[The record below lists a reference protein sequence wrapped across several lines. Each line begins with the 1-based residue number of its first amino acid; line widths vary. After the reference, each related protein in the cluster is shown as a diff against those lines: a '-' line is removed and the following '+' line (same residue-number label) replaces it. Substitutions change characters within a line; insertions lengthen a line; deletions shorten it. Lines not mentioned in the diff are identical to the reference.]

1 MEVRIDTASLCDDVQ
16 GLVKAM
22 DKYRDEVGGRQVV
35 VVRKCTIALLKSIR
49 AQTAR
54 SAKVAPARDVTK
66 YDGPSVHYIRPKG
79 KGQVAQHRYRIR
91 RRGGEDERIYVN
103 AADSKTDARQRF
115 GKYTRWG
122 LAKKSWG
129 LAMAALFKRSE
140 PSGGNT
146 KAKVNPSL
154 IQTRLDEI
162 PTGPNPRIEV
172 EVVNKLGYITSAT
185 PESVVGPAITAA
197 TNSINWQIQKALD
210 KAKEKAGLA

>member
-1 MEVRIDTASLCDDVQ
+1 MEVRIDTASLFDDVKE
-16 GLVKAM
+16 LTKAM
-22 DKYRDEVGGRQVV
+22 DRYRDEVGGRQVV

-49 AQTAR
+49 AQTAK

-79 KGQVAQHRYRIR
+79 KGKIAQHRYRIR
-91 RRGGEDERIYVN
+91 RRGGEDEKTYVN
-103 AADSKTDARQRF
+103 AADSRADARQRF

-140 PSGGNT
+140 PGGGNT
-146 KAKVNPSL
+146 KAKINPSL
-154 IQTRLDEI
+154 IKTRLDEI
-162 PTGPNPRIEV
+162 PTGPHPRIEV
-172 EVVNKLGYITSAT
+172 EVVNNLGYITSAT

-197 TNSINWQIQKALD
+197 TNSINKQIQIALD
-210 KAKEKAGLA
+210 KATEKTGLA